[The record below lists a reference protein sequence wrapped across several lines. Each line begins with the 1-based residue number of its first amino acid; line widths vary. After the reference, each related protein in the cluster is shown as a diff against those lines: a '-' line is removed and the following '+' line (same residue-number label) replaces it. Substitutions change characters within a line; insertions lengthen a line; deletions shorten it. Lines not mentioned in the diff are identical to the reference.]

1 MFTVTIITVG
11 RKSDVK
17 ILSLCD
23 EYEKRLQHE
32 CKVVWKVIE
41 PETGKMSRQE
51 QKDRESQK
59 ILLQIANTDVV
70 ILLDEKG
77 HLYDN
82 YKLAGLLDEVRQ
94 NTGSITIIIGGAF
107 GVSENLA
114 QHANYTWSL
123 SRLVFPHELVRLL
136 LVEQLYRTISI
147 LNGGKYHHE

>member
-1 MFTVTIITVG
+1 VFTVTIITVG

-41 PETGKMSRQE
+41 PETGKMSLQE

-114 QHANYTWSL
+114 QRANYTWSL